1 MSNRYT
7 ETDTESYYDAE
18 DGIYRAVWDEEGSVH
33 WGVFDES
40 TGGDFLK
47 ASANLN
53 HIMVDKGLI
62 GEDARVLDLGC
73 GNGTTAIWLSKA
85 HGCQVTGV
93 DLSGVRVDNA
103 NKARLNQPSN
113 LQDRLAF
120 EKASATE
127 LPFEDG
133 AFTHVW
139 SQAVIYHVHDK
150 VAALKEAYRVLCD
163 GGIMVFDDLTKPQPD
178 ISPDGQEYV
187 YSRLLYDTDFSF
199 HSYQDALRNE
209 GFEVLDAQ
217 DLSEHLKTS
226 YLALA
231 ERTPKKDEGEH
242 AEHFQWLTTAYQET
256 AKAVDKREVGW
267 GLFVCKK

>member
-103 NKARLNQPSN
+103 KKARLNQPSD

-120 EKASATE
+120 KKASATE
-127 LPFEDG
+127 LPFPDG
-133 AFTHVW
+133 TFTHVW

-150 VAALKEAYRVLCD
+150 AAALNEAYRVLCD
-163 GGIMVFDDLTKPQPD
+163 GGIMVFDDLVKPQPD
-178 ISPDGQEYV
+178 ISRDGQEYV

-199 HSYQDALRNE
+199 DSYQDALRNE
-209 GFEVLDAQ
+209 GFEVLEAH

-231 ERTPKKDEGEH
+231 ERTPKDEGEH

-256 AKAVDKREVGW
+256 AKAVDNREVGW

>member
-33 WGVFDES
+33 WGVFDQS

-47 ASANLN
+47 ACANLN
-53 HIMVDKGLI
+53 GIMVEKGRI
-62 GEDARVLDLGC
+62 KDDASVLDLGC

-85 HGCQVTGV
+85 QGCKVTGV

-103 NKARLNQPSN
+103 KADRLRQDAA
-113 LQDRLAF
+113 LQDRLVF
-120 EKASATE
+120 EKASATD
-127 LPFEDG
+127 LPFREG

-150 VAALKEAYRVLCD
+150 VAALKEAYRVLDD
-163 GGIMVFDDLTKPQPD
+163 GGIMVFDDLLKPQPN
-178 ISPDGQEYV
+178 ISADAQEFV
-187 YSRLLYDTDFSF
+187 YKRLLYDTDFSF
-199 HSYQDALRNE
+199 DSYQDALRE
-209 GFEVLDAQ
+209 QGFKILEAQ

-226 YLALA
+226 YLTLA
-231 ERTPKKDEGEH
+231 DRTPKGAGEH
-242 AEHFQWLTTAYQET
+242 SEHYEWLSNAYIET
-256 AKAVDKREVGW
+256 AKAVDNRELGW
-267 GLFVCKK
+267 GLFICQK